1 MGNFAEDLSDSAFD
15 FLRVVYPKLI
25 ELKFIEGQLISIES
39 AVTKGLIQQFDILAG
54 IDIWQLQTDKGIRG
68 IANRIQWCQK
78 AWNTFTIRKLRTSG
92 TETEYEK
99 RRRTIMQDNGWLYP
113 YFIIQSYITERR
125 KGDLIALAIAKT
137 KDIFDMIEQKHYW
150 ENINPQDNNT
160 FICVSW
166 DKMYEMGYFIKT
178 YIKS

>member
-1 MGNFAEDLSDSAFD
+1 MSNFAEDLSDSAFD

-25 ELKFIEGQLISIES
+25 ELKFIEGEIIPIES
-39 AVTKGLIQQFDILAG
+39 NVAERLMRQFDILAG
-54 IDIWQLQTDKGIRG
+54 IDIWQLQTGKGIRG

-78 AWNTFTIRKLRTSG
+78 AWNTFTIRKLRVSG

-99 RRRTIMQDNGWLYP
+99 RKRAMQDEGWLYP
-113 YFIIQSYITERR
+113 YFTIQSYITERR

-137 KDIFDMIEQKHYW
+137 EDILYMIEQKYCW
-150 ENINPQDNNT
+150 ENINPQDGNT

-166 DKMYEMGYFIKT
+166 DKMHEMGYSIKT
-178 YIKS
+178 YIKV